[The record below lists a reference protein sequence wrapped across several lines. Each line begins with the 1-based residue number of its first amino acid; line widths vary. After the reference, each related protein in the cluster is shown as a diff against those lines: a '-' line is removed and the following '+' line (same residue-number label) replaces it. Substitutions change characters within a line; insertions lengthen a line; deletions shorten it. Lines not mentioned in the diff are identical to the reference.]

1 VSKVAISKSSALQ
14 QIPEEIHF
22 FLNDP
27 PLWAGE
33 SRADYMALLAAIG
46 ASCLAGHDVVKW
58 LLVNE
63 MTHQIWEIRR
73 FMRIEASLVLKRQA
87 EVIKE
92 VLQTT
97 YYDSET
103 EGMDI
108 VFFAGTHAHA
118 WEEGGELAK
127 KTELLLAERGYDM
140 ETIRVR
146 AYERCAAELREIE
159 NAIAKRENRRRATLL
174 DIERRDEAFAKRLAQ
189 ASMEVLDAEF
199 SEAAE

>member
-1 VSKVAISKSSALQ
+1 VSKVATSKSSALQ
-14 QIPEEIHF
+14 QIPEQIRF

-27 PLWAGE
+27 PLWPGE
-33 SRADYMALLAAIG
+33 SRAEYMALLAAIG
-46 ASCLAGHDVVKW
+46 ASCLVGDDTVKW
-58 LLVNE
+58 LLVDE

-73 FMRIEASLVLKRQA
+73 FRRIEASLVLKRQA
-87 EVIKE
+87 EIIKE

-97 YYDSET
+97 YDPET
-103 EGMDI
+103 EGTDI
-108 VFFAGTHAHA
+108 VFFAGTYAHG
-118 WEEGGELAK
+118 WEEGGEAAK
-127 KTELLLAERGYDM
+127 KTELRLAERGYDM
-140 ETIRVR
+140 EQIRVR

-159 NAIAKRENRRRATLL
+159 NGVAKRENRRRATLL